1 MHRQKSSTRRCTYLT
16 LISHTLQMWWKIQ
29 NPVLTKR
36 FWKHFENIFHIQKIT
51 KKGKINAVVSTLWI
65 LILALAR
72 RKPRHV
78 DQCQQNKSK
87 KFKDYRSLSSTL
99 KASSYLHAKRY
110 KTHQRTVRWLFPI
123 KRFWKISKTRT
134 NDKLKKNGKLCRCKS
149 PGYFKYS
156 WRIIKYL
163 IFRLQVIWYVE
174 LILKQIETN

>member
-1 MHRQKSSTRRCTYLT
+1 MHVFDPHQSHAANVVKNTKSSFNQKILKTFFIFNFT
-16 LISHTLQMWWKIQ
+16 LD
-29 NPVLTKR
+29 
-36 FWKHFENIFHIQKIT
+36 QKIT

-134 NDKLKKNGKLCRCKS
+134 NGKLKKKMES
-149 PGYFKYS
+149 
-156 WRIIKYL
+156 
-163 IFRLQVIWYVE
+163 YVVVSLLGILNTADE
-174 LILKQIETN
+174 LSNI